1 MKESANVRQL
11 THFMPLV
18 SFYASWKRQKTS
30 GFLMFLGGIEGDQ
43 WHEMSL
49 YLLLKIISI
58 KKLWKTEMYILWYL
72 IFCCCGCNDLLIK
85 NKPKYEVLEFFAAYL
100 YLILG

>member
-1 MKESANVRQL
+1 MYEGIFKCQIVNSF
-11 THFMPLV
+11 HMPLI

-43 WHEMSL
+43 WHEMSF

-72 IFCCCGCNDLLIK
+72 
-85 NKPKYEVLEFFAAYL
+85 FFVVV
-100 YLILG
+100 GVVTC